1 MWSRQP
7 AGGQREEAQEPQNF
21 TWVGEFGSRIRT
33 FAHLRLFRWV
43 ERSGLFKH
51 DREKRIFGGGV
62 WEKGV
67 ARVRFLG
74 VGDG

>member
-33 FAHLRLFRWV
+33 FATSASSGGSSGPGCSSTT
-43 ERSGLFKH
+43 ERRG
-51 DREKRIFGGGV
+51 
-62 WEKGV
+62 
-67 ARVRFLG
+67 FLG
-74 VGDG
+74 VGYGRKGWLG